1 MKIMRYRD
9 KVSIQFFDLF
19 NALDE
24 LPDRNDTLLMIMQ
37 FMEDL
42 SILMTD
48 ISDNIV
54 INSDN
59 VKLDEYI
66 TALMNETLISINN
79 NTNLTLDNIKDITYG
94 L

>member
-9 KVSIQFFDLF
+9 KVSIQFFDLRK
-19 NALDE
+19 ALDE

>member
-1 MKIMRYRD
+1 MIKYD
-9 KVSIQFFDLF
+9 HVSVQFFDLY
-19 NALDE
+19 NSLNK
-24 LPDRNDTLLMIMQ
+24 LPDLNDKLLMIMQ

>member
-1 MKIMRYRD
+1 MRYRD
-9 KVSIQFFDLF
+9 KVSIQFFDLCK
-19 NALDE
+19 ALDE

>member
-9 KVSIQFFDLF
+9 KVSIQFFDLCK
-19 NALDE
+19 ALDE

>member
-1 MKIMRYRD
+1 MRYRD
-9 KVSIQFFDLF
+9 KVSIQFFDLCK
-19 NALDE
+19 ALDE
-24 LPDRNDTLLMIMQ
+24 LPDCNDTLLMIMQ